1 MKKFTVNEKTT
12 LKTFTD
18 NTYPQ
23 GSFLFNALLK
33 RRDIR
38 VNGVKMDKNVPLS
51 EGDEVTYYTTAAEES
66 KTAFTEIYRDENIVV
81 CDKESGV
88 NSEAVFYTLSQS
100 EECYFIHRLDR
111 NTAGLIVFAL
121 NKAAEEDLLN
131 QFKTHTL
138 KKEYS
143 ALVFGRPTK
152 NEDTVT
158 LYLTKDERAA
168 KVKVSAKKGDGQIA
182 KTYYKTLK
190 SEGDFSLLS
199 IKLLTGR
206 THQIR
211 ATFAHLGC
219 PVAGDEK
226 YGDEK
231 LNKKYS
237 LSRQCLISR
246 SLTFNSSG
254 LLSYLNGKTFLSE
267 KAFRIFPFKN
277 S

>member
-1 MKKFTVNEKTT
+1 MKKFTVNENGT
-12 LKTFTD
+12 LKNFTD
-18 NTYPQ
+18 NVYPQ
-23 GSFLFNALLK
+23 GSFCFNTLLK

-38 VNGVKMDKNVPLS
+38 VNGVKTDKNIPVY
-51 EGDEVTYYTTAAEES
+51 EGDEIVYYTTSAEEN
-66 KTAFTEIYRDENIVV
+66 KKAFTEIYRDENIVV

-88 NSEAVFYTLSQS
+88 NSEAVFYTLSQN

-121 NKAAEEDLLN
+121 NKKAEEDLLS
-131 QFKTHTL
+131 QFKNHTAE
-138 KKEYS
+138 KEYS
-143 ALVFGRPTK
+143 ALVFGRPK
-152 NEDTVT
+152 KDEDIVT

-168 KVKVSAKKGDGQIA
+168 LVRVSDRKGNGQIA

-199 IKLLTGR
+199 VKLYTGR

-211 ATFAHLGC
+211 ATFAYLGC

-226 YGDEK
+226 YGDGK

-246 SLTFNSSG
+246 ALTLKSEG
-254 LLSYLNGKTFLSE
+254 VLSYLNGRIFLSK
-267 KAFRIFPFKN
+267 KAFRISPFQN